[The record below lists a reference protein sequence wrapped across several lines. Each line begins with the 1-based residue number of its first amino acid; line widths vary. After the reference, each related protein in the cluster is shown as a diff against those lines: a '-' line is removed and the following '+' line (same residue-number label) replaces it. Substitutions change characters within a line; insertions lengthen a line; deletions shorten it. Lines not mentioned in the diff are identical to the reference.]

1 MEAATSYLEA
11 LRYMDNAK
19 ETLQKA
25 GKDEGLYKDK
35 KYVRTASGIAYNAIL
50 IAIDEYLHRKEG
62 NSYKKAKSIEEYK
75 SRITNKDKKLLALL
89 VSAYDSLHINGYYIG
104 TTSVDTIVSGLNK
117 AYQIIEYIRD

>member
-19 ETLQKA
+19 ENLQKA

-50 IAIDEYLHRKEG
+50 IALDEYLHRKEG

-75 SRITNKDKKLLALL
+75 SRITNKDKKLLTLL
-89 VSAYDSLHINGYYIG
+89 VSAYDTLHINGYYIG
-104 TTSVDTIVSGLNK
+104 TTSVKTITSGFED
-117 AYQIIEYIRD
+117 AYKIIEYIKD

>member
-50 IAIDEYLHRKEG
+50 IAIDEYLQRKEG
-62 NSYKKAKSIEEYK
+62 NKYKKAKSIEEYK

-89 VSAYDSLHINGYYIG
+89 VSA
-104 TTSVDTIVSGLNK
+104 
-117 AYQIIEYIRD
+117 